1 MILKN
6 RVMND
11 YYYTSQIQIV
21 DIISMQFH
29 TCSRMDLPIQSP
41 VVYRCTPPPPLPL
54 PVVCLGQMRTTAGQ
68 SNRTHSYTA
77 GSMLGQRL
85 LCRTNMS
92 CGSCTANSRRWAS
105 AGLMLVHRLRRWPNF
120 KPTLAHWLFAGCM
133 HVSQLSGNARRDHRH
148 EGEGRHDDS
157 HESVE
162 TAMA

>member
-1 MILKN
+1 MIQTN
-6 RVMND
+6 RIMND
-11 YYYTSQIQIV
+11 YYYTLQIQKIY
-21 DIISMQFH
+21 IISMQFH

-41 VVYRCTPPPPLPL
+41 VVYRCTPPPL

-68 SNRTHSYTA
+68 SNTTRSYNA

-85 LCRTNMS
+85 LWPTNMS

-105 AGLMLVHRLRRWPNF
+105 AGLKLVHRLRRWPNF
-120 KPTLAHWLFAGCM
+120 KPTLAQRLVFAGCM